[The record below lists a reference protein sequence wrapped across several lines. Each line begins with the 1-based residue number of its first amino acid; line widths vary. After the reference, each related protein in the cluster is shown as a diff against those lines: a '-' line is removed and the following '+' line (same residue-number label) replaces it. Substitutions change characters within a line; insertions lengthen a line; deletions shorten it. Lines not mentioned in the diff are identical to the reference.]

1 MRTGLP
7 NKRRRPGRQIEKPR
21 RRYSA
26 VRGYSCC
33 DGRPEPSKRLTRF
46 LPEVKNGSKRRACL
60 RQASLPDV
68 RTAPRIELLKRTALK
83 GREYSSRLK
92 DCQKSGDKKRQPA
105 LGT

>member
-33 DGRPEPSKRLTRF
+33 DGRPEPSKRLTRI
-46 LPEVKNGSKRRACL
+46 LPGVKNGSKRRACL

-68 RTAPRIELLKRTALK
+68 RTAPRIELLTRAGLK
-83 GREYSSRLK
+83 GREYSSGSNA
-92 DCQKSGDKKRQPA
+92 CQKSCDEKAKNRSI
-105 LGT
+105 